1 MFGHAR
7 TALAA
12 ALLFAS
18 SAAASALPVT
28 ADWQTVGGG
37 GFDNGYATTITF
49 DKNAARGTTNDRD
62 NAANALGSADSD
74 FFEIGFGSYVDLT
87 FGTLFDTSV
96 KLFEITFGTVTNW
109 PESAEIFVG
118 DGVSFTSIG
127 MISNADAQ
135 GGGILPILLDGTFDT
150 VRIKDTS
157 PDQGR
162 LTGGFDI
169 DAVRV
174 TPVPLPAG
182 ALLLATGLGGLALL
196 RRRRR
201 QA

>member
-1 MFGHAR
+1 MLGHAR
-7 TALAA
+7 TAIAA
-12 ALLFAS
+12 ALLLAS
-18 SAAASALPVT
+18 GAAASAMPVA
-28 ADWQTVGGG
+28 ADWQTVGAG
-37 GFDNGYATTITF
+37 GFNNGYATTITF
-49 DKNAARGTTNDRD
+49 DKNAARGTSNNRD
-62 NAANALGSADSD
+62 DSENALGAADTK

-109 PESAEIFVG
+109 PESAEVLVG

-127 MISNADAQ
+127 IISNAAAQ
-135 GGGILPILLDGTFDT
+135 GGGILPIMLDGTFDT

-157 PDQGR
+157 PERGR
-162 LTGGFDI
+162 STGGFDI

-182 ALLLATGLGGLALL
+182 VLLLATGLGGLALL
-196 RRRRR
+196 RRRRI
-201 QA
+201 